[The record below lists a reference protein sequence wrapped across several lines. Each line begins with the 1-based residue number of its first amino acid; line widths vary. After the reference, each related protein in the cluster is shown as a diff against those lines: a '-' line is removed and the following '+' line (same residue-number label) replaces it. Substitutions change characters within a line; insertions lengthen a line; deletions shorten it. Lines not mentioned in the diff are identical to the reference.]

1 MLVNLIENIL
11 PLDFFANASG
21 LLIEKKIFS
30 NLVEFYLPE
39 IYAKA
44 EELNFDVGLLSIQ

>member
-1 MLVNLIENIL
+1 MLTNLVENII
-11 PLDFFANASG
+11 PIDYYGSMYG

-39 IYAKA
+39 I
-44 EELNFDVGLLSIQ
+44 FDKT